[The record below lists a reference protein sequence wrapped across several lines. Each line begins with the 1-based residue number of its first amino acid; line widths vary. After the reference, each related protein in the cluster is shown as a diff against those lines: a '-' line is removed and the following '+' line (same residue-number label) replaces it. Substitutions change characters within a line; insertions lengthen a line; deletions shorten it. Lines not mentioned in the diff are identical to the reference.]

1 MVFIN
6 ASASGGTAAAAATV
20 APRCGEQGLKAR
32 KRIRTSLREKPGARR
47 FHVISRLVL
56 LVEGVCT
63 HVGWQ
68 TESAAR
74 NSPWDGLAGG
84 SGGGD
89 GGRAGGG
96 TSGGGDGSA
105 GGGVEGDGG
114 GDGGGG
120 GGLGRVCQ
128 GARGG
133 AGGVG
138 GGKGL
143 CRMLPVSASATSTTT
158 IRRQISEDSS
168 AKAGAVAW
176 AAGSPPTQLAHSMAF
191 RRTAVRFSQ
200 RMAYAFGV
208 SSRPSGAAL
217 LTTTLEHAVSTLDSK
232 SLAGE
237 SLKGPTEI
245 ASAPTKSAHRAWAC
259 ATLTGLVYTS
269 AARDAYSPV

>member
-1 MVFIN
+1 MSFRVWCC
-6 ASASGGTAAAAATV
+6 S
-20 APRCGEQGLKAR
+20 
-32 KRIRTSLREKPGARR
+32 
-47 FHVISRLVL
+47 SRAYA
-56 LVEGVCT
+56 T

-259 ATLTGLVYTS
+259 AMLTGLVYTS
-269 AARDAYSPV
+269 AASEAYSPV